1 MDKIMNRFNKYQ
13 ICATLCIA
21 IFIVS
26 FSIGV
31 LSRDRK
37 VYRIALDNYY
47 VDIEEEEYANGELT
61 KHQMKL
67 CYDIIAD
74 KTTSMKSGSYDI
86 PGYSIS
92 AVNIDRLKSINT
104 AVRAARMIAILSF
117 VGFVYC
123 FILLSRRRMYM
134 PLAYGSAFATLLTSL
149 GALVILLAKKGLLK
163 GIRDMILYN
172 NYSYFVEG
180 DIVRR
185 LLIPD
190 FARMIGIEFLM
201 IDLFV
206 ILVFAVAN
214 YMIKRSGRPHEF

>member
-47 VDIEEEEYANGELT
+47 EDIEEDEYASGELT

-74 KTTSMKSGSYDI
+74 KTTSMKSANYDI

-92 AVNIDRLKSINT
+92 AVNIDRLKSVNT
-104 AVRAARMIAILSF
+104 AVRAARMIAMLSF

-149 GALVILLAKKGLLK
+149 LALTILLAKKGLLK
-163 GIRDMILYN
+163 GIRDMLLYN
-172 NYSYFVEG
+172 NYGYFVEG

-201 IDLFV
+201 IDIFV
-206 ILVFAVAN
+206 ILVFALLN